1 MAVRHLL
8 LALAGLTPN
17 GCATGS
23 ARDLHE
29 GRCAFFCCAGDYRC
43 GCVGAKPYAAH
54 YIVSVLGER
63 VLLCVLVG
71 IVAEAAK
78 LMSKE
83 DTTDEIQRLKA
94 PQRSFVILTCTMRS
108 LHRLGGIA
116 NHEGHRHPCNL

>member
-23 ARDLHE
+23 ARDFHE

-63 VLLCVLVG
+63 VLLCVLAG

-83 DTTDEIQRLKA
+83 DTTDEIQRLKIH
-94 PQRSFVILTCTMRS
+94 QLSIVILTCTVR
-108 LHRLGGIA
+108 
-116 NHEGHRHPCNL
+116 

>member
-1 MAVRHLL
+1 MRHLL
-8 LALAGLTPN
+8 LAFPGLTPN

-23 ARDLHE
+23 ARDFHQE
-29 GRCAFFCCAGDYRC
+29 RCALLFCCAGDYRC

-54 YIVSVLGER
+54 FIVSVFGER
-63 VLLCVLVG
+63 APLCVLAG

-94 PQRSFVILTCTMRS
+94 PQRSFVILACTVRS
-108 LHRLGGIA
+108 LHRLGGVV
-116 NHEGHRHPCNL
+116 NHEGHGHPSNL